1 LAGKVRATNGGMKQS
16 TLTPNSIERVRKFTR
31 EILLASAI
39 TLAAIVVFLA
49 SKDETEIAAA
59 PPVVTSPAQPN

>member
-1 LAGKVRATNGGMKQS
+1 MKPRSIAPRPENRA
-16 TLTPNSIERVRKFTR
+16 RKFKR

-59 PPVVTSPAQPN
+59 PPAIAPPAQSN

>member
-1 LAGKVRATNGGMKQS
+1 MKQP
-16 TLTPNSIERVRKFTR
+16 TLTSSSIERVRKFTR

-49 SKDETEIAAA
+49 SKDETELAAA
-59 PPVVTSPAQPN
+59 PPAATSAAQPN